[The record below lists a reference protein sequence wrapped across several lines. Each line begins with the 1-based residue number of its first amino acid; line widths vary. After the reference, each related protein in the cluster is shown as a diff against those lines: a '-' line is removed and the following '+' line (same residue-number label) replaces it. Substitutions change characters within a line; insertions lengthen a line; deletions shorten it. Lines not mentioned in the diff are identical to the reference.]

1 MTEKRFTTDNGSHE
15 DVCLVDNLTKKEYE
29 SNFEDMVSLMNDIWN
44 QTQRFEKHNQRL
56 EKENEQLKSK
66 NRGLQSELQIFK
78 EDATHSNLQINKLAD
93 ENEQLKKDFH
103 SVSHNWA
110 LMYDEAKNKVEELSK
125 ENEQLKS
132 ENQELKKYLSWQ
144 DMELEEMEDLND

>member
-56 EKENEQLKSK
+56 EKENEQLKQFQDRVFSWIDMH
-66 NRGLQSELQIFK
+66 LQRLPTLIDDEFNSDNEFADPSLYSGALQIL
-78 EDATHSNLQINKLAD
+78 ET
-93 ENEQLKKDFH
+93 
-103 SVSHNWA
+103 
-110 LMYDEAKNKVEELSK
+110 MKN
-125 ENEQLKS
+125 
-132 ENQELKKYLSWQ
+132 ELKGDS
-144 DMELEEMEDLND
+144 E

>member
-56 EKENEQLKSK
+56 EKENEQLKAQLYCDSIEGVCIICKHHYVEKTNMFYISK
-66 NRGLQSELQIFK
+66 CEKGHEKCSKESVRHCEDFKLKELQ
-78 EDATHSNLQINKLAD
+78 E
-93 ENEQLKKDFH
+93 
-103 SVSHNWA
+103 
-110 LMYDEAKNKVEELSK
+110 
-125 ENEQLKS
+125 
-132 ENQELKKYLSWQ
+132 
-144 DMELEEMEDLND
+144 

>member
-56 EKENEQLKSK
+56 EKENEKLKSTVK
-66 NRGLQSELQIFK
+66 EVLGLLSEEVDLFSDKATEHDINAYVELKELDNKDAFYMATATKKAIRMLKELQ
-78 EDATHSNLQINKLAD
+78 E
-93 ENEQLKKDFH
+93 
-103 SVSHNWA
+103 
-110 LMYDEAKNKVEELSK
+110 
-125 ENEQLKS
+125 
-132 ENQELKKYLSWQ
+132 
-144 DMELEEMEDLND
+144 

>member
-56 EKENEQLKSK
+56 EKENEQLKAEINMLK
-66 NRGLQSELQIFK
+66 TTIGRNEGYIDRL
-78 EDATHSNLQINKLAD
+78 THKG
-93 ENEQLKKDFH
+93 E
-103 SVSHNWA
+103 WR
-110 LMYDEAKNKVEELSK
+110 
-125 ENEQLKS
+125 
-132 ENQELKKYLSWQ
+132 
-144 DMELEEMEDLND
+144 

>member
-56 EKENEQLKSK
+56 EKENKQLKYQNELLSDELEQCK
-66 NRGLQSELQIFK
+66 AVIDNKWSEY
-78 EDATHSNLQINKLAD
+78 
-93 ENEQLKKDFH
+93 LKK
-103 SVSHNWA
+103 
-110 LMYDEAKNKVEELSK
+110 KEL
-125 ENEQLKS
+125 L
-132 ENQELKKYLSWQ
+132 
-144 DMELEEMEDLND
+144 

>member
-56 EKENEQLKSK
+56 EKENEELK
-66 NRGLQSELQIFK
+66 Q
-78 EDATHSNLQINKLAD
+78 T
-93 ENEQLKKDFH
+93 
-103 SVSHNWA
+103 VSDWSGS
-110 LMYDEAKNKVEELSK
+110 YDELFEDVKRLEK
-125 ENEQLKS
+125 ENEQIKQVIKEAIDNERTELGKSVLK
-132 ENQELKKYLSWQ
+132 QL
-144 DMELEEMEDLND
+144 LEAIQ